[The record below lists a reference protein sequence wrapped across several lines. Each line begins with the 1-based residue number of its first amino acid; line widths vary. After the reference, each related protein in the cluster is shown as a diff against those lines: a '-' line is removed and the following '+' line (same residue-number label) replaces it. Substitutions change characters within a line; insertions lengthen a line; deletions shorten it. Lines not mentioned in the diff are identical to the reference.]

1 MKQLILLEQFILD
14 QQATNAE
21 HKKAIQ
27 WVVEIQQYNR
37 QLESR
42 IKELESQIKQDKGE

>member
-21 HKKAIQ
+21 HQKAIQ
-27 WVVEIQQYNR
+27 WVVEIQQ
-37 QLESR
+37 R
-42 IKELESQIKQDKGE
+42 IQQLESQIKQLKDKGE